1 LLAAATKPIE
11 APPPY
16 EQHLAEQFTIS
27 ARVTPLAEG
36 DKQAA
41 LDFLSARPIH
51 TVIIAGWIREHGI
64 ENPRHR
70 GIFYGYWNSHGILEG
85 VALIGQVCMFETR
98 SDAALS
104 AFAELARQESSV
116 RLLFAE
122 DIQLEKFWHSYK
134 RSNQE
139 PRVLCHELLYEKV
152 AEPLSTVEL
161 LKGLRKARPEE
172 LGQVAAAHAQMII
185 EETGQNPLDKDSDGF
200 HQRCALRIE
209 EGKVW
214 VLIEEGELIFK
225 ADVVAETPEAVYA
238 EGLWVNPQYRR
249 KGYGQLCWEA
259 LNKALLSEKT
269 SLCGFVNEENE
280 SAKAFYGKVG
290 CRVRARFDKM
300 FV

>member
-1 LLAAATKPIE
+1 M
-11 APPPY
+11 
-16 EQHLAEQFTIS
+16 AEVVAS
-27 ARVTPLAEG
+27 AVATPLAEE

-41 LDFLSARPIH
+41 LDFLSERPIH

-70 GIFYGYWNSHGILEG
+70 GTFYGYWNTYGILEG

-104 AFAELARQESSV
+104 AFAERARQESSV
-116 RLLFAE
+116 RILFAE

-134 RSNQE
+134 RSSQE
-139 PRVLCHELLYEKV
+139 PRIVCHELLYEKV
-152 AEPLSTVEL
+152 AEPLSTGEL
-161 LKGLRKARPEE
+161 LGGLRKARPEE
-172 LGQVAAAHAQMII
+172 LRQVAAAHAQVMV
-185 EETGQNPLDKDSDGF
+185 EETGENPLDRDSEGF
-200 HQRCALRIE
+200 HERCAVRIE

-249 KGYGQLCWEA
+249 KGYGQLGWEA
-259 LNKALLSEKT
+259 LNEVMLNEKP

-280 SAKAFYGKVG
+280 SAKAFYSKVG
-290 CRVRARFDKM
+290 CRVRARFDKI